1 MREIFLSSGKYR
13 WPFSKGL
20 VMESLIN
27 AGVGEQAALAI
38 ARSVEQHL
46 LDHQQRVI
54 EPEELKNLVARYA
67 QRLAGTDLGQ
77 RFEGQTSTFEDIN
90 ITDGR
95 SQMPFSRGIL
105 GRSLEGAGFSPKG
118 AYQVSKEV
126 DRRLRQDGVHQIDL
140 EGLEQFTA
148 DVLESLEGSAA
159 RKNYLE
165 RYHGTLEI
173 EVGEDDSEITFPFS
187 KGILAQSLLATGLS
201 PAYVHRMARETEL
214 FLRERNHVQ
223 ISRRDLADLVEA
235 VLRREMGDDLADRYR
250 TLRAVRHSERP
261 LIVLIGGVTGTG
273 KSYLASEISYR
284 LGITRIVSSDSV
296 REVMRAMVSPSLV
309 PTLHSSTFTAWK
321 AYLPP
326 LERDTDHVP
335 SREALLQGFREQI
348 QQVSVGLEAI
358 IRRSIE
364 EHTSVV
370 VEGVHVAPDYLMSF
384 SSSDAIIV
392 PMLVTVP
399 DEAEHRNHFYLRDKE
414 TQQHRSV
421 QRYLKHFELIR
432 MMQDD
437 LISRAQ
443 QARVPILDGLSL
455 DRAAEGAIEVITQR
469 MLASSRVATGAE
481 RTPKE

>member
-20 VMESLIN
+20 VVESLIN
-27 AGVGEQAALAI
+27 AGVGEQAAIAI

-46 LDHQQRVI
+46 LDHQQRLI
-54 EPEELKNLVARYA
+54 EPEELKNLVSLYA
-67 QRLAGTDLGQ
+67 QRLAGNDLGE
-77 RFEGQTSTFEDIN
+77 RFEGQTSTFEEIN

-105 GRSLEGAGFSPKG
+105 GRSLEGAGFSPK
-118 AYQVSKEV
+118 AAFQLTKEV

-140 EGLEQFTA
+140 EGLERYTA
-148 DVLESLEGSAA
+148 AVLESLEGSNA
-159 RKNYLE
+159 KDSYLN
-165 RYHGTLEI
+165 RYNGTLEI
-173 EVGEDDSEITFPFS
+173 EVCEDDSEITFPFS

-201 PAYVHRMARETEL
+201 AAYSHRVAREAEL
-214 FLRERNHVQ
+214 FLRKGNHSQ
-223 ISRRDLADLVEA
+223 IRRQELSELVES
-235 VLRREMGDDLADRYR
+235 VLRREIGDDLGDRYR
-250 TLRAVRHSERP
+250 TLRAVRRHDRP
-261 LIVLIGGVTGTG
+261 LIVLIGGVSGTG

-296 REVMRAMVSPSLV
+296 REVMRAMISPSLV
-309 PTLHSSTFTAWK
+309 PTLHASTFTAWK
-321 AYLPP
+321 AYLNP
-326 LERDTDHVP
+326 LERDQDQVP

-364 EHTSVV
+364 ERTSVV
-370 VEGVHVAPDYLMSF
+370 VEGVHVAPEYLMSF
-384 SSSDAIIV
+384 SSRDAIVV

-399 DEAEHRNHFYLRDKE
+399 DEEEHRNHFHLRDKE
-414 TQQHRSV
+414 TQQQRAAR
-421 QRYLKHFELIR
+421 RYLKHFELIR

-437 LISRAQ
+437 LITRAQ

-469 MLASSRVATGAE
+469 MLAASSGTE
-481 RTPKE
+481 RPPKE